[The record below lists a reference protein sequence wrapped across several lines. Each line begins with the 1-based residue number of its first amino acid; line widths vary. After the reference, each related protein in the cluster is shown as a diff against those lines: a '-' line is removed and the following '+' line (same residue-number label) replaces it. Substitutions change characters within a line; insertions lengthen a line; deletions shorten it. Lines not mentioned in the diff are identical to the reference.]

1 MSNIAE
7 NAQLMEVEINNQLNK
22 INEKLNNN
30 NSVSQEVINNA
41 NNQLNNSLAI
51 RNTHVNK
58 NNLLA
63 KIGILDPDG
72 LELNPLTGEI
82 YSQQYLDYAKLWEP
96 MPIYK
101 KAAEAITMVYENNVV
116 LVVSGTGSGKT
127 VLTPK
132 FVLHA
137 LNYQGKIVITNPKK
151 KPTKSNAEFAAKC
164 LDVIVGEQVGY
175 AYRGDKKV
183 SDNTNLIFCTDGLIA
198 AWLKSDPLLSEYD
211 CVIIDEA
218 HERNMNIDLLL
229 LQLKEVVRQR
239 TNFKLIIMSATI
251 NADLFIKYFP
261 KKDFRFGFLDGGGGN
276 PFPIEETF
284 LPDTKSTFRMN
295 DHGVIMNKD
304 EIVGQAVDKAY
315 EILTTTDEGDI
326 LVFVPGTGDGPL
338 GCQLLEAKL
347 KANNVNKHSQLYC
360 AGLAGRTPD
369 SESDISISASNW
381 KTINGAPSEGYER
394 RVLFAT
400 DVAESSLT
408 IKGMQYVIETGI
420 SYITRY
426 YPLSDIQEMA
436 LRTISKASHNQRKGR
451 VGRTRPGSCYS
462 MFSKK
467 EYEKFIEFT
476 LAPVYTQNISGDLL
490 DFLAKDPAVVSH
502 INIPF
507 SYKKNNKNTQ
517 NTKKVGVVS
526 FSEFLQK
533 FLEPPTVV
541 MVETTIKKLLILGAL
556 ERNSKKQ
563 LVISD
568 LGRAMARFNL
578 EKPEYAKAL
587 ICSYNYR
594 CRKEMC
600 NLIAMVSNSRFNGIG
615 DSIFKQPHKKATK
628 NVQDDYK
635 KTLKKWSSKDGD
647 AVSLIDIATEY
658 FKQKRDAQED
668 HDIPINQIPNN
679 SNIQTNSNNQ
689 FGGYENNPP
698 PSWVSKNF
706 LKNKTLKDIK
716 NDAKQLDR
724 RFRDVHYIVK
734 NSGVTQFDYIFTN
747 TPPDTTGTVN
757 DRVMRALSEGLIT
770 NLVTSAGKE
779 MYRTCYQKQ
788 QAVAGMERG
797 SLYKLQKTH
806 AKYAVYM
813 KLEAIG
819 GRKFYNVISRVPPK
833 VIAELKAA
841 NPLYKQIIECKS
853 TMQKTN
859 SHSKSKS
866 KSKHNKS
873 SHKKDSKHKKHKK
886 HKNPQP

>member
-1 MSNIAE
+1 MSNTAVNNQLIDAE
-7 NAQLMEVEINNQLNK
+7 TKINNQLNK
-22 INEKLNNN
+22 INERLNNN
-30 NSVSQEVINNA
+30 NSVSQQAINNA
-41 NNQLNNSLAI
+41 NNRLNNSLAI

-58 NNLLA
+58 NNLLS

-72 LELNPLTGEI
+72 LEPNPLTGEA
-82 YSQQYLDYAKLWEP
+82 YSQDYLDMAKIWEP

-101 KAAEAITMVYENNVV
+101 KADEAITMIYENNVM

-132 FVLHA
+132 FALHA
-137 LNYQGKIVITNPKK
+137 LNYQGKIIVTNPKK

-164 LDVIVGEQVGY
+164 LDVEVGEQVGY

-251 NADLFIKYFP
+251 NADLFINYFP

-276 PFPIEETF
+276 PFPIEQIF

-295 DHGVIMNKD
+295 DNGVIMNKD

-338 GCQLLEAKL
+338 GCQLLEQKIKAHNINKHAKL
-347 KANNVNKHSQLYC
+347 YC
-360 AGLAGRTPD
+360 TGLAGRTPD
-369 SESDISISASNW
+369 AEATISISASNW
-381 KTINGAPSEGYER
+381 KTLNGAPNNGYER
-394 RVLFAT
+394 RVIFAT

-426 YPLSDIQEMA
+426 YPLTDIQEMA
-436 LRTISKASHNQRKGR
+436 LRTISKASHDQRKGR
-451 VGRTRPGSCYS
+451 VGRTQPGTCYS

-467 EYEKFIEFT
+467 EYEKFIPFT
-476 LAPVYTQNISGDLL
+476 VAPVYTENISGKLL
-490 DFLAKDPAVVSH
+490 TFLAKDPPLVSH
-502 INIPF
+502 IEIPF
-507 SYKKNNKNTQ
+507 SYKNKKNNKKGGASN
-517 NTKKVGVVS
+517 KAVS
-526 FSEFLQK
+526 FSDFLDK
-533 FLEPPTVV
+533 FLEPPTIE

-556 ERNSKKQ
+556 EPNSKKQ

-568 LGRAMARFNL
+568 LGRAMARFDLDN
-578 EKPEYAKAL
+578 PEYAKAL

-594 CRKEMC
+594 CRREMC
-600 NLIAMVSNSRFNGIG
+600 NLIAMISNSRFQGIG
-615 DSIFKQPHKKATK
+615 DSIFNKPRKKKDK
-628 NVQDDYK
+628 NEDRRAQDEFRK
-635 KTLKKWSSKDGD
+635 AMKKWSSKDGD
-647 AVSLIDIATEY
+647 AVSMIDIAAEY
-658 FKQKRDAQED
+658 FKQKRDVQED
-668 HDIPINQIPNN
+668 HNIPINQIPNN
-679 SNIQTNSNNQ
+679 LINTNNQ
-689 FGGYENNPP
+689 MGGYENNQSA
-698 PSWVSKNF
+698 SWVNKNF

-734 NSGVTQFDYIFTN
+734 NSGTTQFDYIFTN
-747 TPPDTTGTVN
+747 TPPNTTGTVN

-770 NLVTSAGKE
+770 NLVTSAGKG

-797 SLYKLQKTH
+797 SLYAMQKTH

-853 TMQKTN
+853 TMPKSN
-859 SHSKSKS
+859 SKPKHHKSD
-866 KSKHNKS
+866 
-873 SHKKDSKHKKHKK
+873 KKYGKHKKYNKHKK
-886 HKNPQP
+886 QKK